1 MLSMAQERLEKVHS
15 HLVAVHVMGR
25 EGEGA
30 AEQQVELVVFELHG
44 RGGVCEA
51 MGVLLVDALHRRLLE
66 HLELGTDELNL
77 FIIL

>member
-30 AEQQVELVVFELHG
+30 AEQHVELVVFELHG

-66 HLELGTDELNL
+66 HLELGTDACALTPTR
-77 FIIL
+77 